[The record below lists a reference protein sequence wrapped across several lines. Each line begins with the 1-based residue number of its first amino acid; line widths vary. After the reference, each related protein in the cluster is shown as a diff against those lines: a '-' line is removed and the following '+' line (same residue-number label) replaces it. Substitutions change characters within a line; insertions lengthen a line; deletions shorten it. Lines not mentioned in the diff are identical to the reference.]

1 MGNKRSFGRQF
12 LISFAVL
19 SVIPLLAS
27 CGLDTFYYLD
37 PPLNYES
44 HAGPGSTDET
54 QNYFSCRTN
63 EESSTGSNSEYF
75 GSAELLF
82 LGTEIYYKIY
92 TSSSTMAS
100 VETSVSS
107 MSSAT
112 NYSSAAEYLISTKGY
127 KPLGISNGSISPLIK
142 AGSSPQNRYVYIR
155 LTDDGA
161 DFPIGAICVSD
172 SILRTPSADKE
183 LTFGGDPVYPCRSVE
198 SRGFNFGKNGVPL
211 PQSGDDDVEYGSGP
225 EDGKWYVDMYAVSVG
240 RDSSYSNTY
249 SQPCFMGS
257 VTISSN

>member
-1 MGNKRSFGRQF
+1 M
-12 LISFAVL
+12 
-19 SVIPLLAS
+19 IPLLAS

-37 PPLNYES
+37 PPLNDV
-44 HAGPGSTDET
+44 HQAGLSSTDES

-75 GSAELLF
+75 GSADLLF
-82 LGTEIYYKIY
+82 LGTEIYYRIY
-92 TSSSTMAS
+92 TNSSTMAS
-100 VETSVSS
+100 VENSVSS
-107 MSSAT
+107 MLSAT
-112 NYSSAAEYLISTKGY
+112 NYSSATEYLISTKKY
-127 KPLGISNGSISPLIK
+127 KPLGITHGSISPLIK

-155 LTDDGA
+155 LTEYGE
-161 DFPIGAICVSD
+161 DFPNGAICVSD

-198 SRGFNFGKNGVPL
+198 SRGFNFGKPGVPL

-240 RDSSYSNTY
+240 RDSSYALSY
-249 SQPCFMGS
+249 SQPYRMGA
-257 VTISSN
+257 VLITE

>member
-37 PPLNYES
+37 PPMSDGHHADLN
-44 HAGPGSTDET
+44 STDES

-75 GSAELLF
+75 GSADLLF
-82 LGTEIYYKIY
+82 LGTEIYYRIY
-92 TSSSTMAS
+92 TNSSTMAS
-100 VETSVSS
+100 VESSVSS
-107 MSSAT
+107 MINAT
-112 NYSSAAEYLISTKGY
+112 NYSSAAEYLISTKKY
-127 KPLGISNGSISPLIK
+127 KPLGITHGSISPLIK

-172 SILRTPSADKE
+172 SILRGPSADKE
-183 LTFGGDPVYPCRSVE
+183 LTFGGELVYPCRSVE
-198 SRGFNFGKNGVPL
+198 LRGFNFGKPGVPL

-240 RDSSYSNTY
+240 RDSSYALSY
-249 SQPCFMGS
+249 SQPHLMGA
-257 VTISSN
+257 VLITE

>member
-37 PPLNYES
+37 PPMSDGHHADLN
-44 HAGPGSTDET
+44 STDES

-75 GSAELLF
+75 GSADLLF
-82 LGTEIYYKIY
+82 LGTEIYYRIY
-92 TSSSTMAS
+92 TNSSTMAS
-100 VETSVSS
+100 VESSVSS
-107 MSSAT
+107 MINAT
-112 NYSSAAEYLISTKGY
+112 NYSSAAEYLISTKKY
-127 KPLGISNGSISPLIK
+127 KPLGITHGSISPLIK

-161 DFPIGAICVSD
+161 DFPDGAICVSNGV
-172 SILRTPSADKE
+172 LRGPSAADE
-183 LTFGGDPVYPCRSVE
+183 LTFGVESVYPCRSVE
-198 SRGFNFGKNGVPL
+198 NRGFNFGKNGVPK

-240 RDSSYSNTY
+240 RDSSYALSY
-249 SQPCFMGS
+249 SQPHLMGA
-257 VTISSN
+257 VLITE